1 MRNMRSACGMLGL
14 LLIGACVG
22 ASVMSLHRE
31 QTRRIEIKTG
41 QQVTVHCYPR
51 DGELIIEAE
60 VTAMP

>member
-1 MRNMRSACGMLGL
+1 MLGL